1 LKGRRRRIR
10 MALGATLLGVVG
22 QAVPGLACGYH
33 GGLGGGLAPAH
44 PRSIEV
50 AIAVRDALDRQ
61 VIEAPPRLP
70 ALTQFARIGRW
81 LEQVRQRLAVAG
93 DPEPPLPP
101 IALVLIESRLWA
113 RYSPHDGKVALA
125 PHVEG
130 PTTGDVVVL
139 TGEPVLK
146 GLLDGSISVERAI
159 AEGILVVSGSSTSDA
174 RVEERCVARSTDRQA
189 RPPPRTRSFINARW
203 QTGPPVATSWPAPAS
218 PAPQPRRPCRR
229 AAGRQLRPA
238 AGRSA
243 ARRGRTGA
251 SGHPRPGRSPRS

>member
-1 LKGRRRRIR
+1 

-146 GLLDGSISVERAI
+146 GLLDGSISGERAI
-159 AEGILVVSGSSTSDA
+159 AEGILVVSGSATSNA
-174 RVEERCVARSTDRQA
+174 RVEETLRRAFDRSASSPPAPHKVLHQRQVADRSAGRYFLAGAGFTCAAASAALSAGGGAAAATGGGTVGCTA
-189 RPPPRTRSFINARW
+189 RPNRRQWPPTAW
-203 QTGPPVATSWPAPAS
+203 
-218 PAPQPRRPCRR
+218 
-229 AAGRQLRPA
+229 
-238 AGRSA
+238 
-243 ARRGRTGA
+243 
-251 SGHPRPGRSPRS
+251 